1 MRNYSNAKHQTTLEF
16 DKLRRQCNKLA
27 SRDRQ
32 LTREVASLRRQV
44 ASLKST
50 VEMDLGSK
58 RKQRKIEAY
67 STIINIQAKLIKTY
81 EENKQLK
88 KAPDFSDTTIF
99 E

>member
-1 MRNYSNAKHQTTLEF
+1 M
-16 DKLRRQCNKLA
+16 A